1 VKLSGLL
8 ALLDDVAAIAKVA
21 ASSVDDIATA
31 AAKAGSKTAMVAI
44 DDAAVTPKYVV
55 GFSAERE
62 LPIIWKIARGS
73 LFNKLV
79 VLLPAALLLAS
90 FAPGLIQPLLMLGGA
105 YLCFEGA
112 EKVYHAWVPHG
123 DDAAESSG
131 QGHDPAHLEETKVN
145 GAVKTDFILS
155 AEIMAIA
162 LSTVAGGSLWAQTAT
177 LALIG
182 VGMTALVYGGVAVL
196 VKLDD
201 IGLHLART
209 ARLAATRRFGT
220 GLVWFMP
227 VLMQVLSVVGTAA
240 MLWVG
245 GSIVLHGL
253 EVTHLWAAPYVAVH
267 HLAEAA
273 GQTVPAA
280 AGFVVWAVGATLD
293 GLVGLAIGLALIP
306 LATKVLGPALQRL
319 KGARPVQ

>member
-1 VKLSGLL
+1 MTRRRV
-8 ALLDDVAAIAKVA
+8 
-21 ASSVDDIATA
+21 
-31 AAKAGSKTAMVAI
+31 M
-44 DDAAVTPKYVV
+44 
-55 GFSAERE
+55 
-62 LPIIWKIARGS
+62 
-73 LFNKLV
+73 
-79 VLLPAALLLAS
+79 PAALLLAS

-112 EKVYHAWVPHG
+112 EKLYHAWVPHG
-123 DDAAESSG
+123 DDAAESSA
-131 QGHDPAHLEETKVN
+131 QGHDPAHLEETKVA

-209 ARLAATRRFGT
+209 ARWSATRQLGK

-245 GSIVLHGL
+245 GSIMLHGL
-253 EVTHLWAAPYVAVH
+253 EVTHLWAAPYLAVH
-267 HLAEAA
+267 HVAEVA
-273 GQTVPAA
+273 GQAVPAA

-293 GLVGLAIGLALIP
+293 GVVGLAIGLALIP
-306 LATKVLGPALQRL
+306 LVTKVLGPAVKRL
-319 KGARPVQ
+319 KGARPAQ